1 MATGSTSNRFPNLY
15 WSIDYITGLNNLKS
29 QSFKSLKQLHE
40 LRKLVFN
47 YMTYYHANS
56 EFLNKSSIDLFPVE
70 STFLPFE
77 YNPRSVS
84 NTPTT
89 SPYRKRIVSNETTVL
104 KHETTMTTAYSEYI
118 DYMSQE
124 STILLNLTSIID
136 RDVFQDIT
144 MYLKYHEPKIN
155 QQFSRLDEIYN
166 NYLKSYKVI
175 EKLKSR
181 HTEQLRL
188 KEFSQSQVEQTKASQ
203 DESVGE
209 EEEEEEEQQ
218 QQHSS
223 SFEESYADEDLEEEE
238 IDNTFDLNFPL
249 HIGTV
254 VVSSAEE
261 LQLIMN
267 QLITKVPITMRKIPL
282 PGYKNEIFSSES
294 ISKVLLS
301 IPIKGFKPSRLNI
314 EKFGQGLLDLK
325 LMTSSN
331 FFNKKFKSEGMWF
344 EWSDLAV
351 YFAEFKSSLA
361 ASSVQETSSIGSNTT
376 STTNKSSA
384 ISSPK
389 NGRAKF
395 ITDMAETTTRFNAMF
410 NNVRSS
416 ILKTNHAE
424 ILAEIEDNYNEEI
437 LNLQEYKYL
446 LENGLFDLSQYLEK
460 FEKMKIEIIYKSLS
474 RLLEILLRFQKEQ
487 TTKLEAF
494 SNNFIHNINKSE
506 NYLHD
511 FNKAMEH
518 FSTGIYFP
526 SVITSDT
533 NVRPTSIRTNYQ
545 NLKYQFDLYKD
556 IPLQLQN
563 NFNSDNE
570 SLLSIASIPYILYQ
584 TIKIIEERSN
594 DNVEDVR
601 KLWMAP
607 IEYQS
612 QWRIKQDI
620 IQLIA
625 DYTPDLKNDI
635 SNKYLIEQ
643 EFCNQ
648 VLKHLKAQNTNDVII
663 FVKNWLL
670 EISDSIIP
678 FVIFDSL
685 MNLYNQENIASTD
698 LIKLLSTIPRSNLAS
713 LIYFIEYF
721 GNLFALGSIPNY
733 EISDELP
740 EESLLESIEESKIV
754 QVSDELNSMD
764 TIGSI
769 PIMHLILRP
778 STSKNSTGFKPPLDK
793 YKRIMVDILKLDVR
807 TELLKHLIEH
817 EIKYKSKKEAEK
829 LQVKK
834 IPVLAPVSVSVSVS
848 ESESPQTP
856 PPTKVNSVD
865 KNMPAIAQPQPT
877 QPTTQKRP
885 ESAEFTLR
893 PFRTRPTPVP
903 SPQSSPKRASFPTFT
918 GALSSSISGGGATG
932 KLLTPP
938 QSQYTTTNQLLP
950 STSHHTNRG
959 RSLSNSFITPKI
971 EIEFEN

>member
-1 MATGSTSNRFPNLY
+1 MSTNSTSDRFPNLY
-15 WSIDYITGLNNLKS
+15 WSIDYVTGLNNLKS

-89 SPYRKRIVSNETTVL
+89 SPYRKRIVSNETTVSKQETTTP

-136 RDVFQDIT
+136 RDVLQDIT
-144 MYLKYHEPKIN
+144 MYLKYHEPKIH
-155 QQFSRLDEIYN
+155 QQFTRLDEVYN
-166 NYLKSYKVI
+166 NYLKSYKNI
-175 EKLKSR
+175 ERLKSR
-181 HTEQLRL
+181 HIEQLRL
-188 KEFSQSQVEQTKASQ
+188 KEFSQSQVEQTKS
-203 DESVGE
+203 SPE
-209 EEEEEEEQQ
+209 ETVEDQL
-218 QQHSS
+218 QHSS
-223 SFEESYADEDLEEEE
+223 SFEESYADEDLEDEE
-238 IDNTFDLNFPL
+238 IDNTFDLSFPL

-282 PGYKNEIFSSES
+282 PGYKNEIFNSES
-294 ISKVLLS
+294 ISKVLLT

-351 YFAEFKSSLA
+351 YFAQFKSSLA
-361 ASSVQETSSIGSNTT
+361 ASSVKDTSSIGSNTT

-389 NGRAKF
+389 NGRSKF
-395 ITDMAETTTRFNAMF
+395 ISDMAETTTRFNAMF

-424 ILAEIEDNYNEEI
+424 ILEDIEDSYNEEI
-437 LNLQEYKYL
+437 LNLQEFKYL

-474 RLLEILLRFQKEQ
+474 RLLEILLKFQKEQ

-494 SNNFIHNINKSE
+494 SNNFIRNINKSE

-511 FNKAMEH
+511 FNKTMEH

-526 SVITSDT
+526 SVITPDT
-533 NVRPTSIRTNYQ
+533 NVRSTSIGTNYQ

-594 DNVEDVR
+594 DNVEVVR

-620 IQLIA
+620 IQLVA

-648 VLKHLKAQNTNDVII
+648 VLKHLKAQKTNDVII

-685 MNLYNQENIASTD
+685 MNLYNQENVAAAD

-713 LIYFIEYF
+713 LIYVIEYF

-740 EESLLESIEESKIV
+740 EESLLESIEEASIV
-754 QVSDELNSMD
+754 QVSNELNSMD

-817 EIKYKSKKEAEK
+817 EINYKSKKEAEK

-834 IPVLAPVSVSVSVS
+834 IPVSVPVPVPVS

-856 PPTKVNSVD
+856 PQAKVDSID
-865 KNMPAIAQPQPT
+865 RSTPAIVHPQPT
-877 QPTTQKRP
+877 QPNKQKRP

-903 SPQSSPKRASFPTFT
+903 SPQSSPKRGAFPTFT
-918 GALSSSISGGGATG
+918 GSLSSGASTT
-932 KLLTPP
+932 KLPTPP
-938 QSQYTTTNQLLP
+938 LSQPTTTNQLLP
-950 STSHHTNRG
+950 AASHHTNRG
-959 RSLSNSFITPKI
+959 RSLSNSFITPRI